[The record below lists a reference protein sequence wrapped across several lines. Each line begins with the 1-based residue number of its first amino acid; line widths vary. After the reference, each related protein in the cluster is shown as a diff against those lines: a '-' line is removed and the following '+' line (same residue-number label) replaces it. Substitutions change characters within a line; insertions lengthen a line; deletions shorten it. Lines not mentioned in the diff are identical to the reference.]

1 MKRRAEWTG
10 APHILKNYFR
20 IGSMILRVLPFLLA
34 GLVYSQEKPARLTFE
49 VASIKPAKPGGRGGG
64 IKPMS
69 AGQGYIAENATVR
82 LMISLMY
89 RMPVDKV
96 TGGPG
101 WLDSD
106 LWDVEAK
113 ADKQYNIDDLHA
125 MFQHLLADE
134 FKLQFHKESKEGPVY
149 VLSVDKGG
157 PKMKVNDSPQDFEIP
172 VMGGPGLIFN
182 GKRVPMEYLCY
193 FLGQVMRN
201 DPRPVLDKTGLTGN
215 YDFTLKFLPD
225 LPAGFERGNIPQEF
239 LDRPNIFD
247 ALKQQLGLKL
257 EPQKGPVTYYVID
270 HVEKPAGN

>member
-1 MKRRAEWTG
+1 
-10 APHILKNYFR
+10 
-20 IGSMILRVLPFLLA
+20 MILRVWPLLMV
-34 GLVYSQEKPARLTFE
+34 GLVCGQEKPARLTFE
-49 VASIKPAKPGGRGGG
+49 VFSIKPAKPGARGGG
-64 IKPMS
+64 IKPKS

-101 WLDSD
+101 WLDSE

-113 ADKQYNIDDLHA
+113 ADKQYNTDDLHT
-125 MFQHLLADE
+125 MFQNLLADE
-134 FKLQFHKESKEGPVY
+134 FKLKFHRETKEGPVY

-157 PKMKVNDSPQDFEIP
+157 SKMKVNDSPQDYEIP
-172 VMGGPGLIFN
+172 ILGGPGRIFN

-201 DPRPVLDKTGLTGN
+201 DSRPVIDKTGLMGY
-215 YDFTLKFLPD
+215 YDFTLTFLPD
-225 LPAGFERGNIPQEF
+225 LPPGVNREDIPAEL

-257 EPQKGPVTYYVID
+257 EAQKGPVTYYVID
-270 HVEKPAGN
+270 HVERPAGN